1 MYLILRWNIILLS
14 LISDR
19 NFMNGKNEL
28 LLISYEKNVDMEVF
42 NIQGQ

>member
-1 MYLILRWNIILLS
+1 
-14 LISDR
+14 
-19 NFMNGKNEL
+19 MNGKNEL